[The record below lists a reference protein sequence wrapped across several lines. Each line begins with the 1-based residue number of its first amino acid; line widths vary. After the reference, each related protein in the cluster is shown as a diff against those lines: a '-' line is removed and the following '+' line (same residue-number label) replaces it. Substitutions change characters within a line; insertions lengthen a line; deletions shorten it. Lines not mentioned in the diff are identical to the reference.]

1 MAASESG
8 SESKGPPQIYLGDPV
23 AIKTP
28 EKVPLGRQCG
38 RHLLAISLN
47 EADGMG
53 VLAAAW
59 LALLAQIK
67 PGAAQ
72 FMVLNNPPPE
82 SEWADLPQALA
93 AAFPHHA
100 VEFLNRRS
108 LGPMLQALKEEVRNR
123 LEQPAEKSPPVFF
136 LLFGILRVRDLRSDD
151 LRRAPGG
158 RRAVLALRFVF

>member
-123 LEQPAEKSPPVFF
+123 LEHSNMQDIFQHGLHEFIQEFIADNSRLGEIIAKQY
-136 LLFGILRVRDLRSDD
+136 LI
-151 LRRAPGG
+151 
-158 RRAVLALRFVF
+158 